1 MLCSFKNVCLLEVRD
16 KTHYITSSNEFSSL
30 QDRNSVI
37 EMIRQV
43 RITSTLSL
51 ISIVSLLV
59 SINGNSINILGPT
72 CRGIDDEGA
81 RSINCG
87 SSIQT
92 NVEGGTKILGDLCSD
107 EKRLQISILREDID
121 VQRN

>member
-1 MLCSFKNVCLLEVRD
+1 MN
-16 KTHYITSSNEFSSL
+16 FSSP
-30 QDRNSVI
+30 QDRNRTI
-37 EMIRQV
+37 EMTMQI

-51 ISIVSLLV
+51 ISIVSLFV
-59 SINGNSINILGPT
+59 SINGRSVKILGPT
-72 CRGIDDEGA
+72 CRGSDDEGT

-92 NVEGGTKILGDLCSD
+92 NVEGGTKTLGDLCSD

-121 VQRN
+121 VERNFLF

>member
-1 MLCSFKNVCLLEVRD
+1 MSF
-16 KTHYITSSNEFSSL
+16 YSL
-30 QDRNSVI
+30 QDRNSTI
-37 EMIRQV
+37 EMIRQI
-43 RITSTLSL
+43 RIMSTLSL
-51 ISIVSLLV
+51 ISIGLLFV
-59 SINGNSINILGPT
+59 SINGSSIKILGPT

>member
-1 MLCSFKNVCLLEVRD
+1 M
-16 KTHYITSSNEFSSL
+16 TGQI
-30 QDRNSVI
+30 
-37 EMIRQV
+37 

-51 ISIVSLLV
+51 ISIVSLFV
-59 SINGNSINILGPT
+59 SINGNSIKILGPT
-72 CRGIDDEGA
+72 CRGSDDEGA

-121 VQRN
+121 VQRNLQF